1 MATKKKIAKA
11 KEKAIKGGMPSD
23 VADNI
28 FTMQMGAK
36 ETDTPSTFSTKNQ
49 KVMAMSTMY
58 QTEDSEGT
66 RPKVN
71 PLDTSDP
78 NLATLNVQI
87 AGTDPITANQVST
100 GFSGGGVFKNQD
112 EKNWYDN
119 QIAQRIKSGMTQ
131 EQAIQD
137 YRNTFKI
144 GQEQFKTEL
153 SGGKTNYA
161 INTFGDFAQGLDS
174 VVGTDKKETGGGS
187 SKPSG
192 SSGNGMVD
200 TFTSYDTRQA
210 GRKAIVEGK
219 RIQQSARDVKQQQR
233 KTDRLGRK
241 DEMSAFKEGKKQ
253 ARQERRQAR
262 KDLNQAKRQNRQD
275 KRSTR
280 DAFSASPNI
289 SGSAGFGLKSGMVS
303 SDRSVANARARLDA
317 AKSNLKSTRKDKP
330 LTARQQRIER
340 KKTFQDTKTLQAK
353 KQLQKARDIEA
364 QGELQ
369 RKAMKNP
376 RTTKEFAT
384 PMLMNKK
391 MSFRK

>member
-1 MATKKKIAKA
+1 MATKKEIA

-28 FTMQMGAK
+28 FTMQMGDK
-36 ETDTPSTFSTKNQ
+36 EVDTPTTFSTKNQ
-49 KVMAMSTMY
+49 KVMAMSTMF
-58 QTEDSEGT
+58 QTPDPDGETVTSIRQDEFEVPRYMGSPEFQSTFAEADKAGLDVFEFPKGSGKMFTTEKGPATETHYLESVDTDTLKAASNQPAFDRSFDS
-66 RPKVN
+66 
-71 PLDTSDP
+71 
-78 NLATLNVQI
+78 
-87 AGTDPITANQVST
+87 
-100 GFSGGGVFKNQD
+100 VFKPDLPGANL
-112 EKNWYDN
+112 EKFTY
-119 QIAQRIKSGMTQ
+119 K
-131 EQAIQD
+131 
-137 YRNTFKI
+137 K
-144 GQEQFKTEL
+144 K
-153 SGGKTNYA
+153 
-161 INTFGDFAQGLDS
+161 GD
-174 VVGTDKKETGGGS
+174 
-187 SKPSG
+187 SKP
-192 SSGNGMVD
+192 GMVD

-210 GRKAIVEGK
+210 RRKGIVEG
-219 RIQQSARDVKQQQR
+219 RGVQQAARDVKQNQR

-241 DEMSAFKEGKKQ
+241 EEKQLFKDRKKQ
-253 ARQERRQAR
+253 AQQEKRQAR

-303 SDRSVANARARLDA
+303 SDRSVTDARARLDA

-330 LTARQQRIER
+330 LTAAEQRRSR
-340 KKTFQDTKTLQAK
+340 KKTFQDTKTAQSQ

-376 RTTKEFAT
+376 RTTKEFAM
-384 PMLMNKK
+384 PMLVNKK

>member
-1 MATKKKIAKA
+1 MATKKEIKIAKA
-11 KEKAIKGGMPSD
+11 KAKAIDGGFTPS
-23 VADNI
+23 VADNV
-28 FTMQMGAK
+28 FAMQMGSK
-36 ETDTPSTFSTKNQ
+36 EVDTPTTFSTKDQ
-49 KVMAMSTMY
+49 GVMAMSTMY
-58 QTEDSEGT
+58 QTKDSDGT
-66 RPKVN
+66 RPKVD
-71 PLDTSDP
+71 PITS
-78 NLATLNVQI
+78 NLQI
-87 AGTDPITANQVST
+87 AGAEPITATQVST
-100 GFSGGGVFKNQD
+100 GFSGGGVFENQD
-112 EKNWYDN
+112 QKNWYDN
-119 QIAQRIKSGMTQ
+119 QIAQRIAAGMTQ
-131 EQAIQD
+131 DQAIQD

-144 GQEQFKTEL
+144 GEEQFKTVL
-153 SGGKTNYA
+153 SGGETKYA
-161 INTFGDFAQGLDS
+161 DNPFGAFSQGLDD
-174 VVGTDKKETGGGS
+174 VVSADKKKTGGGS
-187 SKPSG
+187 TESSG
-192 SSGNGMVD
+192 SGGDGMID

-210 GRKAIVEGK
+210 RRKGIVEG
-219 RIQQSARDVKQQQR
+219 RGIQQAARDVKQQQR

-241 DEMSAFKEGKKQ
+241 DEKQLFKDRKKE

-280 DAFSASPNI
+280 DAFSTSPNI

-303 SDRSVANARARLDA
+303 SNRSVADARARLDA
-317 AKSNLKSTRKDKP
+317 AKSNLKSTRKNKP
-330 LTARQQRIER
+330 LTAAEQRRSR
-340 KKTFQDTKTLQAK
+340 KKTFQDTKTAQSQ

>member
-1 MATKKKIAKA
+1 MAIKKEVA

-28 FTMQMGAK
+28 FRMQMGAK

-58 QTEDSEGT
+58 QTEDPEGT
-66 RPKVN
+66 RPKVKPITFN
-71 PLDTSDP
+71 E
-78 NLATLNVQI
+78 QI
-87 AGTDPITANQVST
+87 AGTEPITANQVSI
-100 GFSGGGVFKNQD
+100 GFSGGGVFENQEQKD
-112 EKNWYDN
+112 FYDN
-119 QIAQRIKSGMTQ
+119 QIAQRTAAGMTQ
-131 EQAIQD
+131 DQAIQD

-153 SGGKTNYA
+153 SGGKTKYA
-161 INTFGDFAQGLDS
+161 TNTFGDFAQGLDS
-174 VVGTDKKETGGGS
+174 VVGTDKKETGSGS
-187 SKPSG
+187 SKSDGSG
-192 SSGNGMVD
+192 GDGMID

-210 GRKAIVEGK
+210 RRKGIVEG
-219 RIQQSARDVKQQQR
+219 RGVQQAARDVKQQQR

-241 DEMSAFKEGKKQ
+241 EEQTAFKEGKKQ

-280 DAFSASPNI
+280 DAFSASPSI

-303 SDRSVANARARLDA
+303 SDRSVADARARLDA